1 MICGD
6 KNKRSFYSFQ
16 IGSQIVPIEN
26 IYTDQPV
33 SKICNV
39 TRRWAWRLDGRKLR
53 IYKILI
59 LNPFQNSQS
68 GILRYK
74 TVYSGRWLSNFICNK
89 PETSSWESH
98 SASVVQT
105 ISKIIWMPSLFPSW
119 QSLALLFNGGW
130 SISVTIDLKLQHQ
143 LKFDLESCRS
153 LMSLMTLSITS
164 KFFIRETLLCVP

>member
-6 KNKRSFYSFQ
+6 KNKRRFYFFQ
-16 IGSQIVPIEN
+16 IGSQIVPFQS

-39 TRRWAWRLDGRKLR
+39 TRRWACRLDGRKSR

-59 LNPFQNSQS
+59 LNPIQNSQS

-74 TVYSGRWLSNFICNK
+74 TVYSGRWISTFLCNK

-105 ISKIIWMPSLFPSW
+105 IRKIMQMPSLFSSR
-119 QSLALLFNGGW
+119 QSPVFGLNGGVRN
-130 SISVTIDLKLQHQ
+130 SSTISLWQPSAHRKPNILNYIADNWIKVVSPT
-143 LKFDLESCRS
+143 
-153 LMSLMTLSITS
+153 
-164 KFFIRETLLCVP
+164 